1 MIHISKEWMYTLKEN
16 TLVWGVSG
24 GDVAKQSKRG
34 QSTVRGFLLGIVN
47 KLNHEEFS
55 RQVRGGHLDRGT
67 IRYKVRE
74 VTRYVR
80 YRRVEIERLPPWTS
94 HWG

>member
-1 MIHISKEWMYTLKEN
+1 M
-16 TLVWGVSG
+16 
-24 GDVAKQSKRG
+24 AKQSKRG
-34 QSTVRGFLLGIVN
+34 QSTVRGILLGIA

-67 IRYKVRE
+67 VRYKARE

-80 YRRVEIERLPPWTS
+80 YRHVEIERLPPWTS